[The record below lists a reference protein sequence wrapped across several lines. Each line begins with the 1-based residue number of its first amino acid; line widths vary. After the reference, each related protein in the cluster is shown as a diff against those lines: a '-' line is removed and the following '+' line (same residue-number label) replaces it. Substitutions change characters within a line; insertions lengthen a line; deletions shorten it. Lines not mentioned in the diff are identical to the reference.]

1 MTKII
6 YTNKTIKYA
15 DYEWNIKAKKKV
27 KSVHLFRNVQHLGN
41 SLNNNSKT
49 HKNPHSKEQSKLRF
63 KKQPTN
69 YTTSDMKIKQQ
80 TLTIYKKQ
88 TKTRT

>member
-1 MTKII
+1 M
-6 YTNKTIKYA
+6 
-15 DYEWNIKAKKKV
+15 
-27 KSVHLFRNVQHLGN
+27 QHLEN

-49 HKNPHSKEQSKLRF
+49 HKNPRSKEQSKLRF

-80 TLTIYKKQ
+80 TLTIYKNKAK
-88 TKTRT
+88 KTRT